1 MQLKVSCPE
10 CGTYFHLDRKKI
22 PPEGLRAKCSVCS
35 AVIPVHSE
43 TEDDPPAASAATDS
57 TAEEAPAVSHQVV
70 HSRSSR
76 EDLLAMMLVAERERR
91 EMAWE
96 MTRELFRLREVVERQ
111 QMVVAK
117 LVETVSNKNTVRLE
131 DSSPS
136 TVEHDSVTSA
146 PAAASQHDE
155 TLLARQRELEEE
167 LRRLETTLCNEKD
180 VVERLRCGKLELER
194 RTAQAEATI
203 ETLQQR
209 GFLQRLL
216 GRRR

>member
-22 PPEGLRAKCSVCS
+22 PPDGLRAKCSVCS

-57 TAEEAPAVSHQVV
+57 TTEEEPTVSHQVV

-117 LVETVSNKNTVRLE
+117 LVETVSNRNTVRL
-131 DSSPS
+131 DGNSSS
-136 TVEHDSVTSA
+136 TVEHDSETSA
-146 PAAASQHDE
+146 PA
-155 TLLARQRELEEE
+155 LARQQELEEE
-167 LRRLETTLCNEKD
+167 LRRLETTLGREKEI
-180 VVERLRCGKLELER
+180 VERLRRGKLELER
-194 RTAQAEATI
+194 RAAQAEATI

-216 GRRR
+216 GRKR